1 MQALSIPTTRSLSLV
16 SLPALPVARER
27 METASV
33 MTRMAPSFIRLG
45 SFEALNGP
53 TNMFF
58 FGGGQQNPDWEALRK
73 LGEWVSTNVL
83 KLNRV
88 PGEAWG
94 KELVLE
100 VARRNSEMVAAW
112 QAYGFMHGVINTD
125 KYVPTI
131 LHRVFIVAN
140 SLAAYPSL
148 V

>member
-27 METASV
+27 METACV

-53 TNMFF
+53 TNMFV

-73 LGEWVSTNVL
+73 LGEWVSTQVL
-83 KLNRV
+83 KLDCA

-94 KELVLE
+94 KKLVLE

-125 KYVPTI
+125 KYVQMISGHSTTKFST
-131 LHRVFIVAN
+131 V
-140 SLAAYPSL
+140 SPSL
-148 V
+148 G

>member
-1 MQALSIPTTRSLSLV
+1 MCLIYLTFVHSDAGTFDPNNTFLIPRITACPPCSSGAYGDSFCYDPHGPFFHSPRLV
-16 SLPALPVARER
+16 
-27 METASV
+27 
-33 MTRMAPSFIRLG
+33 
-45 SFEALNGP
+45 
-53 TNMFF
+53 